1 MNVLRGGSAE
11 EGSGQRGGKKR
22 YMQRHRSKSS
32 FTEKKRRLGDT
43 NNAAECV
50 AGKKRGPHG
59 TALYSMYMLAQQAP
73 VCGLQWSDHIIY

>member
-50 AGKKRGPHG
+50 AGRKRGPHC
-59 TALYSMYMLAQQAP
+59 TALPGETTMSAETGRHKPEGAQGI
-73 VCGLQWSDHIIY
+73 V